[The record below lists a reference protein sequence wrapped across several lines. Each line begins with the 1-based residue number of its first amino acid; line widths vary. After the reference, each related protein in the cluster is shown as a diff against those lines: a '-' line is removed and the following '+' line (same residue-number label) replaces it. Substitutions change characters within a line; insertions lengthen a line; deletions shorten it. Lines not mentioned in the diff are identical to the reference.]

1 METVLRR
8 RVFSGSLFVVL
19 VFLVFASLVSA
30 QTSAL
35 QGLVKDPQDK
45 AVPGADVTLI
55 NKATGVERSTVSD
68 DAGNYQFAQIPPG
81 LYQVKAEL
89 SGFKT
94 VVVDELHLQ
103 VDTPATIDLKF
114 PEVGEISETV
124 VVTAEKLLNKV
135 DASIG
140 NPFNEL
146 QIKQLPIE
154 SRNVVDLLKLQAGV
168 TLQGYVAGARSD
180 QSNLTL
186 DGIDVNEQQDGTAFD
201 SVLRVTPDSVQEF
214 RVTTTNP
221 NANQGRS
228 SGAQVSLVT
237 KSGTNAFHGNIYEYH
252 RNTATTANDFFN
264 NRVREDPD
272 KDGKPGIARPR
283 LLRNL
288 FGGSIGGPIAKDK
301 VFFFYNYEG
310 RTDRKQT
317 SVVREVPLAHLGQG
331 QVKYVDEADK
341 IITLTTA
348 QINALFPAVGVN
360 NAAVKAMQE
369 AAQKYPAND
378 DGAGDGI
385 NTGGFRFNAPLP
397 LDWHTHTARVDFN
410 PHPNHLLAVRANWQ
424 WDHEIPEGREQYLTD
439 TSASSVW
446 THPFGLMGS
455 HSWTMS
461 NSALNT
467 FRYGLTRQAFS
478 IQGDSATPLISFRDV
493 FQPLAFS
500 RTLSRT
506 TPVQN
511 ITDDFSWTKSDHTF
525 QFGGNIRLI
534 KNSRASYGSAFDSA
548 SVNPYYYANSGQ
560 ILLDPFDN
568 VGGSSTR
575 SLQKGLAALI
585 GRYTQYQYN
594 YNFSADGKL
603 LSPGSPSDRTFATQ
617 EYDLYAQDSWKV
629 APSLTLTYGLRWGT
643 STPVYETA
651 GYQVK
656 PTVGLNDFF
665 EKRKE
670 GMAKGVPYNEL
681 ITIDK
686 AGKFYDKPGWYEQ
699 EWDNF
704 APRLA
709 AAWSPSFDSGVLKAI
724 FGSKRETV
732 IRGGFAMLYDRIG
745 SRLAVDFDLSN
756 TLGFSSNNQIT
767 ANWFNVSSRPGPL
780 FTGYN
785 QNLRDL
791 GGLSIP
797 GELVFPLKKPADERQ
812 RIEMTLD
819 DSLVTPVNY
828 SWNLSWGRELPHGL
842 FIEGSY
848 IGRSARNLLAQ
859 RDIMHLNNL
868 KDPKSGQTWY
878 QAAGILEDNRLKGTA
893 IEDIPNLPFFDNL
906 FPGFPAYFEEE
917 GLTPTQLAYAIAQWP
932 DFTYLQALMDDAGIM
947 PNMFFHPQYAALMV
961 WSNVAYS
968 DYHAF
973 TFTARER
980 YKEALSL
987 DFNYTFSRSTDNAS
1001 GLQNAGNWNS
1011 LIMNPLD
1018 PKSAHALSDFDVT
1031 HMINTNWL
1039 FGMPFGKGRTWL
1051 AGANPVA
1058 QAILGGWDLNGI
1070 FRWNSG
1076 LNAGDPFT
1084 NGIWATNWNIM
1095 NGVVRLRDPGAK
1107 ATKNPQPNEDGTQR
1121 APNLFPDPVYGY
1133 KSFRNATHPGEA
1145 QARNILRLQ
1154 GYIGLDLGIRKAF
1167 AMPWEGHK
1175 LTFSW
1180 DVFNVT
1186 NTQRLGGNFNEVGV
1200 GLDPFLSEPEPNW
1213 YTISNIQGEPRVMQ
1227 FALRYDF

>member
-1 METVLRR
+1 M
-8 RVFSGSLFVVL
+8 
-19 VFLVFASLVSA
+19 VSA
-30 QTSAL
+30 QTATL
-35 QGLVKDPQDK
+35 QGVVKDPQDK

-55 NKATGVERSTVSD
+55 NKATAVERTTVSD
-68 DAGNYQFAQIPPG
+68 DAGNYQFAQVAPG

-94 VVVDELHLQ
+94 TVVDELRLQ
-103 VDTPATIDLKF
+103 VDTPTTIDLKF

-124 VVTAEKLLNKV
+124 IVTAEKLLNKV

-146 QIKQLPIE
+146 QITQLPLE

-168 TLQGYVAGARSD
+168 TLEGYVAGARSD

-186 DGIDVNEQQDGTAFD
+186 DGIDVNEQQEGTAFE

-237 KSGTNAFHGNIYEYH
+237 KGGTNDFHGNVYEYH

-264 NRVREDPD
+264 NRVKEDPD
-272 KDGKPGIARPR
+272 KDGKQGIARPR

-288 FGGSIGGPIAKDK
+288 FGGSIGGPISKDK

-310 RTDRKQT
+310 RTDRKQI
-317 SVVREVPLAHLGQG
+317 SVVREVPLAHLGDG
-331 QVKYVDEADK
+331 LVKYLDTNKNTV
-341 IITLTTA
+341 TLTTA
-348 QINALFPAVGVN
+348 QISAIFPEVGVN
-360 NAAVKAMQE
+360 PAAVKAMKD
-369 AAQKYPAND
+369 AAQSYPAND

-397 LDWHTHTARVDFN
+397 LDWNTHTARIDYT
-410 PHPNHLLAVRANWQ
+410 PHVNHSLSARANWQ
-424 WDHEIPEGREQYLTD
+424 WDHEVPKDNESWLPD
-439 TSASSVW
+439 TPPSGVW

-455 HSWTMS
+455 HTWTLS
-461 NSALNT
+461 NSLLNT

-478 IQGDSATPLISFRDV
+478 IQGDSSDPSISFRDV
-493 FQPLAFS
+493 FSPRAFN

-506 TPVQN
+506 TPVHN
-511 ITDDFSWTKSDHTF
+511 LTDDFSWTKSDHTF

-534 KNSRASYGSAFDSA
+534 RNGRTSYANAWDVASL
-548 SVNPYYYANSGQ
+548 NPYYYENSGQ
-560 ILLDPFDN
+560 VLLDPFDN

-575 SLQKGLAALI
+575 SLQKGLAAVI
-585 GRYTQYQYN
+585 GRYTEYD
-594 YNFSADGKL
+594 YNFNFGSDGSL
-603 LSPGSPSDRTFATQ
+603 LQTGLPSQRSFATE
-617 EYDLYAQDSWKV
+617 EYDLYAQDTWRV
-629 APSLTLTYGLRWGT
+629 LPSLTLTYGLRWGT
-643 STPVYETA
+643 STPVYETQ

-656 PTVGLNDFF
+656 PTVSLNDFF
-665 EKRKE
+665 DKRKE
-670 GMAKGVPYNEL
+670 GMAKGVPYNDL

-686 AGKFYDKPGWYEQ
+686 AGKFYGKPGWYEQ
-699 EWDNF
+699 EWNNF
-704 APRLA
+704 APRVA

-756 TLGFSSNNQIT
+756 TLGFSSTNQIS
-767 ANWFNVSSRPGPL
+767 ANTFNVSDTPGPL

-791 GGLSIP
+791 GGLPIP
-797 GELVFPLKKPADERQ
+797 GNLVFPLEKPADERQ

-819 DSLVTPVNY
+819 DSLRTPSNY
-828 SWNLSWGRELPHGL
+828 SWNFSWGRELPHGL
-842 FIEGSY
+842 FVEASY
-848 IGRSARNLLAQ
+848 IGRAARDLLAQ

-868 KDPKSGQTWY
+868 KDPKSGMDWY
-878 QAAGILEDNRLKGTA
+878 TAAGILEDNRLKGTA
-893 IEDIPNLPFFDNL
+893 IEDIPNLPFFDNM
-906 FPGFPAYFEEE
+906 FPDFTDE

-932 DFTYLQALMDDAGIM
+932 DYTYLQSIMDDYGVA
-947 PNMFFHPQYAALMV
+947 PNMFFHPQYAALMT

-973 TFTARER
+973 TLTARER
-980 YKEALSL
+980 YKETLSL
-987 DFNYTFSRSTDNAS
+987 DFNYTFSKSTDNAS

-1011 LIMNPLD
+1011 LIMNPLSPD
-1018 PKSAHALSDFDVT
+1018 SAHALSDFDVT
-1031 HMINTNWL
+1031 HMINANWL
-1039 FGMPFGKGRTWL
+1039 WAMPFGKGRTWL
-1051 AGANPVA
+1051 NSANPVA
-1058 QAILGGWDLNGI
+1058 QAVLGGWDVNGI

-1076 LNAGDPFT
+1076 LNAADPFT

-1095 NGVVRLRDPGAK
+1095 NGVVRMRDPGVK

-1121 APNLFPDPVYGY
+1121 APNLFSDPVYAY
-1133 KSFRNATHPGEA
+1133 QSFRNATHPGEA
-1145 QARNILRLQ
+1145 QARNVLRLQ
-1154 GYIGLDLGIRKAF
+1154 GYIGLDLGIRKSF
-1167 AMPWEGHK
+1167 PMPWEGQR
-1175 LTFSW
+1175 LTFMW

-1186 NTQRLGGNFNEVGV
+1186 NTQRLGGDFNEVGV

>member
-1 METVLRR
+1 VEIVLRR
-8 RVFSGSLFVVL
+8 RAFSGSLFVIL
-19 VFLVFASLVSA
+19 VFLVLAGLVSA
-30 QTSAL
+30 QTASL
-35 QGLVKDPQDK
+35 QGVIKDPQDK
-45 AVPGADVTLI
+45 VVPGADVTLT
-55 NKATGVERSTVSD
+55 NKATGVERSTISD
-68 DAGNYQFAQIPPG
+68 DAGDYQFAQVKPG
-81 LYQVKAEL
+81 LYQIKAEL

-103 VDTPATIDLKF
+103 VDTPTTIDLKF
-114 PEVGEISETV
+114 SEVGEISETI

-168 TLQGYVAGARSD
+168 TLQGYVAGARAD

-186 DGIDVNEQQDGTAFD
+186 DGIDVNEQQDGTAFE
-201 SVLRVTPDSVQEF
+201 SVLRVNPDSVQEF

-237 KSGTNAFHGNIYEYH
+237 KSGTNRIHGSAYEYH

-264 NRVREDPD
+264 NRVLGDPD
-272 KDGKPGIARPR
+272 NDGKQGIARPR

-288 FGGSIGGPIAKDK
+288 FGGAIGGPISKDK
-301 VFFFYNYEG
+301 LFFFYNYEG

-317 SVVREVPLAHLGQG
+317 SVVREVPLANLGEG
-331 QVKYVDEADK
+331 LVKYTNGSNQSV
-341 IITLTTA
+341 TLTTA
-348 QINALFPAVGVN
+348 EINSLFPAVGVN
-360 NAAVKAMQE
+360 PVAVKTLKD

-397 LDWHTHTARVDFN
+397 LDWHTHTARIDYN
-410 PHPNHLLAVRANWQ
+410 PHQNHLLSVRANWQ
-424 WDHEIPEGREQYLTD
+424 WDHEVPDGREQFFQDTD
-439 TSASSVW
+439 PSRVW

-455 HSWTMS
+455 HSWTIS
-461 NSALNT
+461 NNILNT

-478 IQGDSATPLISFRDV
+478 IQGDSAEPNISFRDV
-493 FQPLAFS
+493 FAPLSFS

-506 TPVQN
+506 TPTHN
-511 ITDDFSWTKSDHTF
+511 LIDDFSWTKGDHTF

-534 KNSRASYGSAFDSA
+534 RNNRASYGAAFDSA
-548 SVNPYYYANSGQ
+548 SINPYYYANSGQ
-560 ILLDPFDN
+560 ILLDPFSGD
-568 VGGSSTR
+568 VAGSSTR
-575 SLQKGLAALI
+575 SLQKGLASLI

-594 YNFSADGKL
+594 FNFSSDGTL
-603 LSPGSPSDRTFATQ
+603 LTPGSPSGRTFATE
-617 EYDLYAQDSWKV
+617 EYDLYAQDTWRVS
-629 APSLTLTYGLRWGT
+629 PSLTLTYGLRWGT
-643 STPVYETA
+643 STPVYETQ

-656 PTVGLNDFF
+656 PTVSLGEFF

-699 EWDNF
+699 EWDNV
-704 APRLA
+704 APRVA

-756 TLGFSSNNQIT
+756 TLGFSSNNAIS
-767 ANWFNVSSRPGPL
+767 ANWFNVTTRPGPQ
-780 FTGYN
+780 FTGFN
-785 QNLRDL
+785 QSLRDM
-791 GGLSIP
+791 GGLPIP
-797 GELVFPLKKPADERQ
+797 GQLEFPLEKPADERQ

-819 DSLVTPVNY
+819 DSLTTPVNY

-842 FIEGSY
+842 FVEASY
-848 IGRSARNLLAQ
+848 IGRAARDLLAQ

-868 KDPKSGQTWY
+868 KDPASGQTWY
-878 QAAGILEDNRLKGTA
+878 EAAGILEDNRLKGTA
-893 IEDIPNLPFFDNL
+893 IEDIPELPFFTNM
-906 FPGFPAYFEEE
+906 FPGFTDE

-932 DFTYLQALMDDAGIM
+932 DFTYLQLVMDDWGGLY

-973 TFTARER
+973 TLTARER
-980 YKEALSL
+980 YKDNLSF
-987 DFNYTFSRSTDNAS
+987 DFNYTLSKSTDNAS

-1011 LIMNPLD
+1011 LIMNPLE
-1018 PKSAHALSDFDVT
+1018 PNSAHALSDFDVT
-1031 HMINTNWL
+1031 HMINANWL
-1039 FGMPFGKGRTWL
+1039 FGLPFGKGRTWL
-1051 AGANPVA
+1051 AGANPLV
-1058 QAILGGWDLNGI
+1058 QGILGGWDVNGI

-1076 LNAGDPFT
+1076 LNGWDPFT

-1095 NGVVRLRDPGAK
+1095 NGVVRLRDPGYK
-1107 ATKNPQPNEDGTQR
+1107 ATKNPQPDADGNPR
-1121 APNLFPDPVYGY
+1121 APNLFPDPVYAY
-1133 KSFRNATHPGEA
+1133 QSFRNATHPGEA
-1145 QARNILRLQ
+1145 QARNVLRLQ
-1154 GYIGLDLGIRKAF
+1154 GYIGLDLGIRKSF
-1167 AMPWEGHK
+1167 AMPWEGHR
-1175 LTFSW
+1175 LTFMW

-1186 NTQRLGGNFNEVGV
+1186 NTQRLGGEFNEIGV